1 MYYEYS
7 HSFDLS
13 QCQCLV
19 SLFWTWRTARTLH
32 HKTGHYIEF
41 FLIDQYWECCFYIY
55 IFTDAHVF
63 SPPPLQTCRL
73 NICGSVS
80 LTDQLSDGILW
91 FFAAPGKLFATLKV
105 FCSLTPD
112 SPEGVMLKRGV
123 QMALVNC
130 IPAKVSV
137 SVEHRNQVYEA
148 LVLKQA
154 AGEGHIGLQLSAQC
168 VSELQLR
175 KETRCEMEVQFQL
188 NRQSFCQMHQAIDY
202 LPDLHNVLPDLSN
215 CCVPVN
221 ITNQSE
227 LNNKQ
232 QIALNFILGKCE
244 ENKVAPPLL
253 IYGPFGTGKTLCLAS
268 AAKTLALRSQNKVLI
283 CTYTNR

>member
-1 MYYEYS
+1 MF
-7 HSFDLS
+7 SF
-13 QCQCLV
+13 
-19 SLFWTWRTARTLH
+19 F
-32 HKTGHYIEF
+32 
-41 FLIDQYWECCFYIY
+41 
-55 IFTDAHVF
+55 
-63 SPPPLQTCRL
+63 PQTCRL
-73 NICGSVS
+73 NVSGSVS
-80 LTDQLSDGILW
+80 LSDQLSDGISR

-105 FCSLTPD
+105 SCSLTLD
-112 SPEGVMLKRGV
+112 SPEGQILKRGV

-130 IPAKVSV
+130 IPAKASV
-137 SVEHRNQVYEA
+137 SVEHRNHTYEA

-175 KETRCEMEVQFQL
+175 EKNRCEMEVQFQL
-188 NRQSFCQMHQAIDY
+188 NRLSFCQMHQAIDH
-202 LPDLHNVLPDLSN
+202 LPDLHIVLPDLSN
-215 CCVPVN
+215 GCVPVD
-221 ITNQSE
+221 ITKQSE

-244 ENKVAPPLL
+244 SNKVAPPLL

-268 AAKTLALRSQNKVLI
+268 AAKKLAFRSQNKVLI

>member
-1 MYYEYS
+1 M
-7 HSFDLS
+7 
-13 QCQCLV
+13 LV
-19 SLFWTWRTARTLH
+19 YTIFLQHIVFWSIL
-32 HKTGHYIEF
+32 KIF
-41 FLIDQYWECCFYIY
+41 FFENSTYIY
-55 IFTDAHVF
+55 
-63 SPPPLQTCRL
+63 LQLLTLSLPTPICRL

-80 LTDQLSDGILW
+80 LTDQLSDGISR

-123 QMALVNC
+123 QMALVDC
-130 IPAKVSV
+130 IPAKASV

-154 AGEGHIGLQLSAQC
+154 AGEGHIGLQLSARC
-168 VSELQLR
+168 VSELHLR

-188 NRQSFCQMHQAIDY
+188 NRLSFCQMHQAIDY

-221 ITNQSE
+221 ITKQTE

-268 AAKTLALRSQNKVLI
+268 AAKKLAFRSQNKVLI